1 MFERIR
7 RRAKEKVMDDE
18 RKEGMDERADDKMD
32 EEVAEKLEKLDVDE
46 VAGGAGKQSYDK
58 PPELPEIM

>member
-1 MFERIR
+1 
-7 RRAKEKVMDDE
+7 MDDE